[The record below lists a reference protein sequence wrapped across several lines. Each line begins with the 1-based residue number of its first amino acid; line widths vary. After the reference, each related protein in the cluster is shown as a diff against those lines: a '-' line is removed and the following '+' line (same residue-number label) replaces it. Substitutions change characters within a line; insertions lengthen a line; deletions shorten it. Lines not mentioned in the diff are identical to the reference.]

1 MAVKEPRHV
10 PSAGGRPRDVG
21 GGGRGRRVQA
31 EPTGPRARGPDGAR
45 PSPRVQP
52 VLQLSRWAGG
62 ERGTWPSSALCWS
75 DDGLREARAHR
86 GGPPSSLRSALI
98 QRLASPRNARTE
110 TPRNEAD
117 SAHPTA
123 QSSHHGK
130 LTNTGA
136 YGFLRVYITYVCIN
150 I

>member
-1 MAVKEPRHV
+1 MCRLQ
-10 PSAGGRPRDVG
+10 AGGPGMSGAG
-21 GGGRGRRVQA
+21 GGDGGSRLSPQA
-31 EPTGPRARGPDGAR
+31 REPGAR
-45 PSPRVQP
+45 MVQGPVQGQQP

-86 GGPPSSLRSALI
+86 GGPPSSSRSALI

>member
-1 MAVKEPRHV
+1 MAFL
-10 PSAGGRPRDVG
+10 RPV
-21 GGGRGRRVQA
+21 V
-31 EPTGPRARGPDGAR
+31 
-45 PSPRVQP
+45 
-52 VLQLSRWAGG
+52 
-62 ERGTWPSSALCWS
+62 WS

-130 LTNTGA
+130 LTNTGV